1 MALVHE
7 CRHFKMKANVMFV
20 ATTRRISSSTAAY
33 FIIVTAALC
42 ACAVPAISQCVRPQ
56 AENAYNYSKVNEIN
70 LRANGF
76 KVTGIQCAN
85 GYEMR
90 RGLINGGHTSPI
102 VSCNANAAANGDPY
116 LVSGCVKTPNSSW
129 TCASLNVTD
138 LDNDAY
144 DVSNAVE
151 TNLAADALNVT
162 GVICSKGYKGTA
174 KVSPC
179 SWQVGT
185 KTVCETKLVYE
196 RGRYGNGRF
205 VDRRVCTNVKLPK
218 KLILSGC
225 SKVKACLSKDDAE
238 DTYFYRTRNLCDLPI
253 TTKEECETAAQA
265 LGHSDQTADPYTS
278 SYRPAGCY
286 ISGKLWFNTQQ
297 RSTSPCSSSRKCLC
311 KRKRNFS
318 SSLGYDTTT
327 LVENDLDMDDFD
339 VCTNKTNQNLIFYI
353 IAKIN

>member
-42 ACAVPAISQCVRPQ
+42 ACAVPAISQCVRPP
-56 AENAYNYSKVNEIN
+56 AENAYNYSKVNETN

-185 KTVCETKLVYE
+185 KTVCETKQVYE
-196 RGRYGNGRF
+196 RGRYGWPNCRLPVQNGLRSQSQ
-205 VDRRVCTNVKLPK
+205 KL
-218 KLILSGC
+218 
-225 SKVKACLSKDDAE
+225 LSKQQQWPNC
-238 DTYFYRTRNLCDLPI
+238 RLPV
-253 TTKEECETAAQA
+253 QHA
-265 LGHSDQTADPYTS
+265 LRSQS
-278 SYRPAGCY
+278 Q
-286 ISGKLWFNTQQ
+286 KLVPKQQ
-297 RSTSPCSSSRKCLC
+297 QGSNCRLP
-311 KRKRNFS
+311 
-318 SSLGYDTTT
+318 
-327 LVENDLDMDDFD
+327 V
-339 VCTNKTNQNLIFYI
+339 Q
-353 IAKIN
+353 